1 MISKPKGTYD
11 ILPQEINSWTKLES
25 TIRKICRIY
34 NYKEIRTPLFEAYE
48 VFHRDENDVSD
59 MVTKETYDFSD
70 RADRRLT
77 LRPEGTAGVVR
88 AYVENKLYADRTVAK
103 LFYMGSMFRYER
115 PQKGRT
121 RQFNQFG
128 VEALGSDDP
137 LLDAEVIALGYAL
150 IKALGLKDVTVKI
163 NTLGDAESRTRYKD
177 VLVDYFKIHQE
188 ELCSDCQV
196 RLAKNPLRILD
207 CKIDREKPFFKQAPK
222 MNDYLN
228 EASKKRFEAV
238 LKALDEMKIPYTIDE
253 HLVRGLDYY
262 SHTVFELEVHLK
274 DFGAQ
279 NVIGGGGRYDSMV
292 EQMGGPATPGIGMAF
307 GMERLLL
314 ASQLA
319 GKNLSSNDFVHVYF
333 IALGQAAQ
341 EACLREMNVC
351 RLGGLSCDMDFT
363 GKSLKAQFKSAD
375 LNRALF
381 TCILGDNEL
390 KEFTINIKDNQTDEQ
405 ETISLYD
412 VYPYVLKKIHER
424 SGSACASCKEKEVK

>member
-48 VFHRDENDVSD
+48 VFHRDENDASD

-128 VEALGSDDP
+128 IEALGSDDP

-177 VLVDYFKIHQE
+177 VLVDYLRFIKKNF
-188 ELCSDCQV
+188 V
-196 RLAKNPLRILD
+196 R
-207 CKIDREKPFFKQAPK
+207 
-222 MNDYLN
+222 
-228 EASKKRFEAV
+228 
-238 LKALDEMKIPYTIDE
+238 T
-253 HLVRGLDYY
+253 VR
-262 SHTVFELEVHLK
+262 
-274 DFGAQ
+274 
-279 NVIGGGGRYDSMV
+279 
-292 EQMGGPATPGIGMAF
+292 
-307 GMERLLL
+307 
-314 ASQLA
+314 
-319 GKNLSSNDFVHVYF
+319 
-333 IALGQAAQ
+333 
-341 EACLREMNVC
+341 
-351 RLGGLSCDMDFT
+351 
-363 GKSLKAQFKSAD
+363 
-375 LNRALF
+375 
-381 TCILGDNEL
+381 
-390 KEFTINIKDNQTDEQ
+390 
-405 ETISLYD
+405 
-412 VYPYVLKKIHER
+412 
-424 SGSACASCKEKEVK
+424 CA